1 MSPRDTRDL
10 APLRVLLVE
19 DHRVDAAVLLELLD
33 QLPDGER
40 PAVTHV
46 DSATRAEQALAAQ
59 DYDCVLLDLGL
70 PDGEGV
76 ENIERIRDAGRGAA
90 IVVMTGLDDE
100 HRAAESLR
108 RGAQEYLVKGR
119 LDSAALLRHLRHAI
133 HRHLLVR
140 DLDQQHEQQKQ
151 LAGQDPLTGLANRQR
166 LAEHAREA
174 LELARARGERLALVF
189 IDLDGFKAV
198 NDHLGHAL
206 GDAVLV
212 QVGRVLRSATRGKD
226 TVARLGGDEFVVI
239 QSAVR
244 DAHEARDTAERLAQ
258 ALSNIRRVE
267 GQALSIGASAGV
279 ALFPDH
285 GDSFEEL
292 LLHADSAMYRIKRR
306 AHEAKAEGARPIWSR
321 ADPQTIRTSSP
332 TPDARLAF
340 QPFIDARGG
349 IAGVEA
355 LLRPL
360 SGGIAPA
367 TLLRESE
374 RLGLHSG
381 LPQWV
386 LAAACAEWQRW
397 HLSSLQ
403 LGRLAINIGPAEAAH
418 ADFPTLVLAALERGH
433 LWPTQLQLEIA
444 EHLIEAGGTRMAQN
458 FAYLRRQG
466 VRVLIDRFGRD
477 LAALR
482 HLVEL
487 PIDGV
492 KLDRGVVAGLDAAE
506 ARARRALVAG
516 VVHTASLMGLEVVAV
531 GVESE
536 AEAHSCLQQ
545 GCSGLQ
551 GTWVAPPGEAEF
563 LPLALTTLPALHG
576 PHAARAAR

>member
-1 MSPRDTRDL
+1 MSLADHPDS

-19 DHRVDAAVLLELLD
+19 DHRVDAALLLELLE

-40 PAVTHV
+40 PTVTHV
-46 DSATRAEQALAAQ
+46 DSAARAEQALAVQ

-76 ENIERIRDAGRGAA
+76 ENIERIRGAGRGAA

-100 HRAAESLR
+100 RRAAESLR
-108 RGAQEYLVKGR
+108 RGAQEYLVKGQ
-119 LDSAALLRHLRHAI
+119 LDSAALMRHLRHAI
-133 HRHLLVR
+133 QRHLLVR

-151 LAGQDPLTGLANRQR
+151 LAGQDALTGLANRQR

-212 QVGRVLRSATRGKD
+212 QVGRALQSATRGND
-226 TVARLGGDEFVVI
+226 TVARLGGDEFVVM
-239 QSAVR
+239 QPAVR
-244 DAHEARDTAERLAQ
+244 DAREASDTAERLAQ
-258 ALSNIRRVE
+258 ALCNIRRVE
-267 GQALSIGASAGV
+267 GQELSIGASAGV

-285 GDSFEEL
+285 GDNFEEL
-292 LLHADSAMYRIKRR
+292 LLHADAAMYRVKRR
-306 AHEAKAEGARPIWSR
+306 RHEADTALPMLSSTYPRTIRASSR
-321 ADPQTIRTSSP
+321 AS
-332 TPDARLAF
+332 DARLAF
-340 QPFIDARGG
+340 QPFVDARGR

-386 LAAACAEWQRW
+386 LAAACAQWRRW
-397 HLSSLQ
+397 RLSGLE
-403 LGRLAINIGPAEAAH
+403 LGRLAINIGPVEAAH
-418 ADFPTLVLAALERGH
+418 TDFPALVLAALERED
-433 LWPTQLQLEIA
+433 LSPTQLQLEIA
-444 EHLIEAGGTRMAQN
+444 EHLVEAGGTRMAQN
-458 FAYLRRQG
+458 FEHLRRQG

-492 KLDRGVVAGLDAAE
+492 KLDRGVVAGLEAAT

-516 VVHTASLMGLEVVAV
+516 VVHTARQMELEVVAV

-551 GTWVAPPGEAEF
+551 GAWLAPPSEAEF
-563 LPLALTTLPALHG
+563 LPLALRTLPRLHG
-576 PHAARAAR
+576 PQAARATI